1 MEVRTYMST
10 SPITIGAAQSMAAAS
25 QLMKDHA
32 IRHLP
37 VLRGGQLVGVV
48 SDRDVKIVEALPD
61 VDPESVSVDEAI
73 GQEAYSDAPDDDRGQ
88 VARHVHTHKYG
99 SAVVME
105 GKKVV
110 GIFTTIDALAALADA
125 LGAKA

>member
-73 GQEAYSDAPDDDRGQ
+73 GQEAYSVSPDDDLGQ
-88 VARHVHTHKYG
+88 VARHMHNHKYG

-110 GIFTTIDALAALADA
+110 GIFTTIDALGALADA

>member
-1 MEVRTYMST
+1 MSE
-10 SPITIGAAQSMAAAS
+10 SPITIGSKQSMASAAK
-25 QLMKDHA
+25 LMKEHS

-48 SDRDVKIVEALPD
+48 SDRDVKIVESFAD
-61 VDPESVSVDEAI
+61 VDPETVSVDEAVS
-73 GQEAYSDAPDDDRGQ
+73 QEAYAVAPSEDLGK
-88 VARHVHTHKYG
+88 VVRHMHDHKYG

-110 GIFTTIDALAALADA
+110 GIFTTIDALSALADT

>member
-1 MEVRTYMST
+1 MTEVRAYMT
-10 SPITIGAAQSMAAAS
+10 ESPITIGSKQSMASAAK
-25 QLMKDHA
+25 LMKEHG

-48 SDRDVKIVEALPD
+48 SDRDVKIVEAFPD
-61 VDPESVSVDEAI
+61 VDPETVSVDEAI
-73 GQEAYSDAPDDDRGQ
+73 GQEAYAVKPGDDLGV
-88 VARHVHTHKYG
+88 VARHMHDHKYG
-99 SAVVME
+99 SAVIME

-125 LGAKA
+125 LSA